1 MIDLQDIITTK
12 RELLSRETYSRN
24 PINYSAGM
32 AEDQKDRYIQY
43 LAEQNQDLRLT
54 GDAMRL
60 VLEDFMAQM
69 KELKDQM
76 SSMQSKHVDLENRLS
91 EEHKLRKSAE
101 RKIKSLQ
108 EKLDYANQERF
119 GDRRQKIQSKAKTSD
134 SDRRKEKDDYDGTD
148 DTLRTDSVGHVPS
161 QELKEPSGK
170 DRDLSNR
177 PDGYKTMG
185 VAGEATEH
193 PSDLT
198 KVPGRIIERRMVR
211 VFSFRTFLTEE
222 CFEMVHYAEPGKKPK
237 WGYFPSEGHPDVV
250 TSFEGTRATPE
261 FLQAIAYEVYVKN
274 VTFGL
279 LHQWL
284 TDMGMTISKNTLRN
298 WLKKGKTYLDELDH
312 YKKCYIW
319 VLVNKARKT
328 AIFFYENG
336 SRGRDVLTDFLGD
349 AELKSIMSD
358 GYNAYVFI
366 GNELKSARFKD
377 TVHQVCM
384 SHAKNKF
391 VKASN
396 QGGEPTA
403 ERFSEILK
411 EFFMRERK
419 YDDAGLTPKER
430 FQERQSLETKE
441 LLIELRS
448 LLDSEQSK
456 DSEFRSRYYKEAL
469 NYLNRFWKEIFAYL
483 DDGELPIDNNLAE
496 RTIRKLTTQRNNSL
510 HYGSDAGAEMAATYH
525 SVIGTVKLHGSSI
538 WNFIGTFFKN
548 IFNGCRDYVNMVP
561 DKITLAASQC

>member
-1 MIDLQDIITTK
+1 MIDLQDIIKTK
-12 RELLSRETYSRN
+12 RELLGRETYSLS

-32 AEDQKDRYIQY
+32 AEDQKERYIQY
-43 LAEQNQDLRLT
+43 LAEQNQDFRLT
-54 GDAMRL
+54 SDAMKL

-69 KELKDQM
+69 KDLKDQV
-76 SSMQSKHVDLENRLS
+76 SSMQSKHASLENRLL

-108 EKLDYANQERF
+108 ERLDYANQERF
-119 GDRRQKIQSKAKTSD
+119 GDRRQKIKSKADTVD
-134 SDRRKEKDDYDGTD
+134 SDRTKEKDDYDGTD
-148 DTLRTDSVGHVPS
+148 DTLRTDSVDHVPS
-161 QELKEPSGK
+161 QELKLPSKKG
-170 DRDLSNR
+170 RDLSNR

-185 VAGEATEH
+185 VSGDAIEH

-198 KVPGRIIERRMVR
+198 KIPGRIIERRMVR

-222 CFEMVHYAEPGKKPK
+222 CFEMVHYAEPGKKPR
-237 WGYFPSEGHPDVV
+237 WGYFPSEGHPEVV
-250 TSFEGTRATPE
+250 TNFEGTRATPE

-284 TDMGMTISKNTLRN
+284 TDMGM
-298 WLKKGKTYLDELDH
+298 
-312 YKKCYIW
+312 KKCYIW
-319 VLVNKARKT
+319 VLVNKAQKT

-336 SRGRDVLTDFLGD
+336 SRGREVLTDFLGD

-448 LLDSEQSK
+448 LLDSELSK
-456 DSEFRSRYYKEAL
+456 DSEFRSQYYREAL

-496 RTIRKLTTQRNNSL
+496 RTIRKLTTWRNNSL